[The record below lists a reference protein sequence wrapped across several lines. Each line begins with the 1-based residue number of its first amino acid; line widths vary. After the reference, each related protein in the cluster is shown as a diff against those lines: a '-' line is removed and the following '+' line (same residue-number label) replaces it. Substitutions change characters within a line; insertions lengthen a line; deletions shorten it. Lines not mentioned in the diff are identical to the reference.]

1 MISVIIPALNEGRTI
16 GQVVRLAAHSPLVSE
31 VIVVDDNSSD
41 NTAEEAKRAGATV
54 ITSIRL
60 GKGSSM
66 KEGLEIASN
75 PYIVF
80 LDADITT
87 YPENI
92 IQLLTNPVISN
103 RADFCKSYFSRQ
115 AGRVTELLAK
125 PLLSILFPGFPIF
138 LQPLSG
144 MIAGKREYFESIEF
158 EEGYGVDIGILIDMH
173 QMGARIREVYIGH
186 IENAMHPLEELGKM
200 SREVATVI
208 LKKSILRGRYTQE
221 TPGYAFNG

>member
-1 MISVIIPALNEGRTI
+1 MISVIIPALNEGKTI
-16 GQVVRLAAHSPLVSE
+16 GQVVRLATHSPKVSE

-41 NTAEEAKRAGATV
+41 NTVEEAKRAGATV
-54 ITSIRL
+54 ITSARL
-60 GKGSSM
+60 GKGTSM
-66 KEGLEIASN
+66 RDGLLFAAN

-87 YPENI
+87 YPANI
-92 IQLLTNPVISN
+92 IQLMTTPLITN

-115 AGRVTELLAK
+115 AGRVTELLVK
-125 PLLSILFPGFPIF
+125 PLLSILYPSFPLFT
-138 LQPLSG
+138 QPLSG
-144 MIAGKREYFESIEF
+144 MIAGKRDYFESIDF

-200 SREVATVI
+200 SREVASVI
-208 LKKSILRGRYTQE
+208 LKKCILKGRNSYE
-221 TPGYAFNG
+221 AREIYY